1 MFPHPPATQESS
13 PGTQPSPRMQHL
25 YPVANKDEFK
35 KLMKLGYVCYAQR
48 DYQTALIN
56 FNRALQVLPD
66 DACAVQAVDN
76 TKMAI
81 VGRRTK

>member
-13 PGTQPSPRMQHL
+13 PGTQPSPRFDAASV
-25 YPVANKDEFK
+25 PGNKDEFK
-35 KLMKLGYVCYAQR
+35 KSMKLGYVCYAQR